1 MCYFDLV
8 CRKFRIFAR
17 RSVRERAAPQQ
28 LELVPLCSACTV
40 LAPKEQENEKNMA
53 NKNVID
59 PIDFT
64 PDTIQGI
71 LPKEFALE
79 LVRRYKEV
87 IAPLFDPAMKVMM
100 FGSYAKD
107 CPNEWSDID
116 VAVIL
121 PKVDRDNWWDTA
133 VTLGRATDNI
143 SSYIEPI
150 LLESGEDSPIY
161 REVMRTGVAV

>member
-1 MCYFDLV
+1 MDT
-8 CRKFRIFAR
+8 RKA
-17 RSVRERAAPQQ
+17 
-28 LELVPLCSACTV
+28 
-40 LAPKEQENEKNMA
+40 KGK
-53 NKNVID
+53 VID

-79 LVRRYKEV
+79 LVRRYKEA
-87 IAPLFDPAMKVMM
+87 IAPRFDPAMKVMM

-116 VAVIL
+116 VAVIV
-121 PKVDRDNWWDTA
+121 PKIEEGTWWDTA
-133 VTLGRATDNI
+133 LSLGRATDNI
-143 SSYIEPI
+143 SCYIEPI

>member
-1 MCYFDLV
+1 M
-8 CRKFRIFAR
+8 
-17 RSVRERAAPQQ
+17 
-28 LELVPLCSACTV
+28 
-40 LAPKEQENEKNMA
+40 N
-53 NKNVID
+53 
-59 PIDFT
+59 FT
-64 PDTIQGI
+64 PLTVQGI

-87 IAPLFDPAMKVMM
+87 IAPRFDPATKVMM

-116 VAVIL
+116 VAVIV
-121 PKVDRDNWWDTA
+121 PKVNHDKWWDTA
-133 VTLGRATDNI
+133 VTLGRARENI
-143 SSYIEPI
+143 SCYIEPI

>member
-1 MCYFDLV
+1 MDT
-8 CRKFRIFAR
+8 
-17 RSVRERAAPQQ
+17 RETRG
-28 LELVPLCSACTV
+28 
-40 LAPKEQENEKNMA
+40 KI
-53 NKNVID
+53 ID

-79 LVRRYKEV
+79 LVRRYKEAV
-87 IAPLFDPAMKVMM
+87 APIFNSAMKVMM

-116 VAVIL
+116 VAVIV
-121 PKVDRDNWWDTA
+121 PKVNREKWWETA
-133 VTLGRATDNI
+133 VSLGRATRDI

-150 LLESGEDSPIY
+150 LLESGEDTPIY

>member
-1 MCYFDLV
+1 MDT
-8 CRKFRIFAR
+8 RKD
-17 RSVRERAAPQQ
+17 
-28 LELVPLCSACTV
+28 
-40 LAPKEQENEKNMA
+40 KGK
-53 NKNVID
+53 VID
-59 PIDFT
+59 PVTFT
-64 PDTIQGI
+64 PSTIQGI

-87 IAPLFDPAMKVMM
+87 ITPRFDPALKVMM

-116 VAVIL
+116 VAVIV
-121 PKVDRDNWWDTA
+121 PKVDHEKWWDTA
-133 VTLGRATDNI
+133 VSLGRARENI
-143 SSYIEPI
+143 SCYIEPI

>member
-1 MCYFDLV
+1 MD
-8 CRKFRIFAR
+8 
-17 RSVRERAAPQQ
+17 SG
-28 LELVPLCSACTV
+28 
-40 LAPKEQENEKNMA
+40 KN
-53 NKNVID
+53 KGKVID
-59 PIDFT
+59 PTTFT

-79 LVRRYKEV
+79 LVRRYKAV

-121 PKVDRDNWWDTA
+121 PKVNRDNWWDTA

>member
-1 MCYFDLV
+1 MDT
-8 CRKFRIFAR
+8 RKA
-17 RSVRERAAPQQ
+17 
-28 LELVPLCSACTV
+28 TG
-40 LAPKEQENEKNMA
+40 K
-53 NKNVID
+53 VID

-79 LVRRYKEV
+79 LVRRFKEV
-87 IAPLFDPAMKVMM
+87 IAPRFDPAMKVMM

-116 VAVIL
+116 VAVIV
-121 PKVDRDNWWDTA
+121 PKIEEGTWWATSSSLCHDVDK
-133 VTLGRATDNI
+133 VSL
-143 SSYIEPI
+143 YIEPI
-150 LLESGEDSPIY
+150 LLENGEDTPIY

>member
-1 MCYFDLV
+1 MDTAKIK
-8 CRKFRIFAR
+8 RKV
-17 RSVRERAAPQQ
+17 S
-28 LELVPLCSACTV
+28 
-40 LAPKEQENEKNMA
+40 N
-53 NKNVID
+53 
-59 PIDFT
+59 PINFT

-87 IAPLFDPAMKVMM
+87 IAPHFGPAMKVMM

-116 VAVIL
+116 VAVIV
-121 PKVDRDNWWDTA
+121 PKVDRDKWWETA
-133 VTLGRATDNI
+133 VSLGRATRDI
-143 SSYIEPI
+143 SCYLEPI